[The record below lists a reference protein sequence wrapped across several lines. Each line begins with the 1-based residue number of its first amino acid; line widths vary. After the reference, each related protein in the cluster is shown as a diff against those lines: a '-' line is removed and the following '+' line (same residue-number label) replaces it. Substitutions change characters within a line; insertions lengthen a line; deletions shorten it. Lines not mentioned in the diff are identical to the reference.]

1 MEDINAEPKQKVQ
14 EKVPQ
19 HANVRYDIY
28 FSPHGNLGDF
38 QDLFQRIKGADVYV
52 PEVFG
57 WSQEYLGIYEDVSAG
72 RKTPEQAIKEKQ
84 VEDAE
89 MNPLLLEEL
98 RAVHNSNKPI
108 FFIDLPEDE
117 VPRGKNRIALAAR
130 SFDGLLD
137 NVQHYLEEESRLNI
151 RREQQMVEQL
161 GVKVGEV
168 LEANP
173 ELKSK
178 DDVKVLISLG
188 SVHTGV
194 YRQLKDNGEKVERE
208 FNSMPHMYSFSDEGV
223 RSYMN
228 DKPVSRELAARIL
241 LETVF
246 GDVFQPELEK
256 ASEDNTK
263 IDLFKRKVASQF
275 SLDEIG
281 GIFHLLTYTDWN
293 YFKGSFEGYMNYQ
306 METKGLKM
314 PKSEQE
320 LDEIVNAGR
329 V

>member
-1 MEDINAEPKQKVQ
+1 MEDRNAEPKRNAA
-14 EKVPQ
+14 ERVPKYP
-19 HANVRYDIY
+19 NVGYDIY
-28 FSPHGNLGDF
+28 YSPHGNTGDF
-38 QDLFQRIKGADVYV
+38 RDLFGKIKAADIYV
-52 PEVFG
+52 PEVYG
-57 WSQEYLGIYEDVSAG
+57 WSQEYLSIYQDVSAG
-72 RKTPEQAIKEKQ
+72 RKTPEAAIREKQ
-84 VEDAE
+84 VEDAD

-117 VPRGKNRIALAAR
+117 VPRGKNKIALAAR

-137 NVQHYLEEESRLNI
+137 NVKYYLEQESKLNI
-151 RREQQMVEQL
+151 RREHHMVEQL
-161 GVKVGEV
+161 GIKVGEV
-168 LEANP
+168 LDAHP
-173 ELKSK
+173 KLKAK
-178 DDVKVLISLG
+178 DDVGVLVSLG

-194 YRQLKDNGEKVERE
+194 YQQLRDSGEKVERE
-208 FNSMPHMYSFSDEGV
+208 FNTMPHRYSLSDEGV

-228 DKPVSRELAARIL
+228 GRPVSRELAARIL

-246 GDVFQPELEK
+246 GDVFQLELEK
-256 ASEDNTK
+256 VSSDNTK

-275 SLDEIG
+275 NIDEIG
-281 GIFHLLTYTDWN
+281 EIFHLLTYTDWN

-314 PKSEQE
+314 PQTEQE
-320 LDEIVNAGR
+320 LDEAVNTGR